1 MTPARFLA
9 DVDWLALTARALPAP
24 VRPVVAPADPLELS
38 AIEALLLGG
47 AHHMGRASES
57 DDPFVAAAAARHLF
71 DHDFEPCDEEAP
83 GGKPMRFELPKPQA
97 ALCGARQAAAAPLS
111 RYRVRFCCAGG
122 ARAREGFYLFSC
134 GCGFCSDWGRRAARA
149 ACRVQQPVQ
158 LYIGRAGTR
167 AP

>member
-1 MTPARFLA
+1 MTPARFA

-83 GGKPMRFELPKPQA
+83 GGSRCVLSYQSRRRRSA
-97 ALCGARQAAAAPLS
+97 ALARQ
-111 RYRVRFCCAGG
+111 
-122 ARAREGFYLFSC
+122 
-134 GCGFCSDWGRRAARA
+134 
-149 ACRVQQPVQ
+149 QPR
-158 LYIGRAGTR
+158 L
-167 AP
+167 

>member
-1 MTPARFLA
+1 MGTPARELCAALLQREPHERLGSHKDFLEVTPARFLA
-9 DVDWLALTARALPAP
+9 DVDWLALMARALPAP

-47 AHHMGRASES
+47 THHMGRASES

-97 ALCGARQAAAAPLS
+97 ALARQ
-111 RYRVRFCCAGG
+111 
-122 ARAREGFYLFSC
+122 
-134 GCGFCSDWGRRAARA
+134 
-149 ACRVQQPVQ
+149 QPR
-158 LYIGRAGTR
+158 L
-167 AP
+167 